1 MVSILHNK
9 VFVTIFT
16 GSLDQII
23 LLVTSL
29 TLFQILRREGF
40 VTGAL
45 FYWIVLTLK
54 IFQLIINRFTT
65 AVICNPILTCI
76 IIWFFVDLLALVGFV
91 DIFLLVLT
99 RCTLLGTDIE
109 HLTTGTGCTWLAV
122 LWEGF
127 LGRTLFD
134 GDIVVFKLLDP
145 VFILLLGYRTPNIR
159 ILSWIDPW
167 QILRYDFLL
176 LWIPTLVIDL
186 QKYRAIITLINTLI
200 FWNRKNLSFLFAF
213 TTLAVNHKRC
223 LFGALH

>member
-1 MVSILHNK
+1 MLSILHNK
-9 VFVTIFT
+9 VSVAILT

-45 FYWIVLTLK
+45 FYRIVLTLK
-54 IFQLIINRFTT
+54 IFQLIINRFTA

-76 IIWFFVDLLALVGFV
+76 IIWLLVDLLAFVGFV
-91 DIFLLVLT
+91 DVFLLVLT

-109 HLTTGTGCTWLAV
+109 HLSAGTGCTWLAV
-122 LWEGF
+122 LREGF
-127 LGRTLFD
+127 LRRALFD
-134 GDIVVFKLLDP
+134 GDVVVFKLLDS
-145 VFILLLGYRTPNIR
+145 VFILLFGYRAPNIR
-159 ILSWIDPW
+159 ILSRIDPW
-167 QILRYDFLL
+167 QILGYDFLL

-186 QKYRAIITLINTLI
+186 QKYRAIITLVNTLI
-200 FWNRKNLSFLFAF
+200 LWNRKNLSFLFAF
-213 TTLAVNHKRC
+213 TTFAVNHKRC